1 VTITYTPI
9 TPLMTKSF
17 GATSLPVGGE
27 TSLGFTIIN
36 PNATTALSGIGFT
49 DPLPS
54 GLAVATPNGLTGSC
68 GGGTITAVAGS
79 NSISLSGATL
89 AAASSCTFSV
99 NVVATGGGTQDNTTS
114 DVTSNLGNGNG
125 ATATLTVVAPPSIAK
140 SFSPTS
146 ILLNGT
152 STLTFTITNPAANTV
167 AQTGVAFT
175 DTLPSGLV
183 VASPDGLTNTCG
195 GTASING
202 GTISLSGGSIAVDSS
217 CAVALNVTGATP
229 GTFTNISGPVSST
242 NGGTGNQANAS
253 LTVISPAIIT
263 KSFGTP
269 AIPFGGQTSLSFTVS
284 NPNTTTPLSGVGFS
298 DALPSG
304 LVVATPSS
312 GLTGSCGGGTISA
325 VAGSNS
331 ISLSGAT
338 LAAAS
343 SCTFSVNVIG
353 ISPGTTL
360 TNTTSAITSN
370 EASPG
375 TPATAS
381 LTVQSCPSGDNTYL
395 LTATTSIGTIYG
407 GVCISPV
414 NVKATKQALY
424 VGTYQQGPVSGQALL
439 SVDPTTGTTT
449 LTGQGFNLNMTATT
463 APGVN
468 SFVESQPFSASG
480 TFTLTTLP

>member
-1 VTITYTPI
+1 
-9 TPLMTKSF
+9 M
-17 GATSLPVGGE
+17 
-27 TSLGFTIIN
+27 SLGDVQL
-36 PNATTALSGIGFT
+36 PGYTAYSF
-49 DPLPS
+49 S
-54 GLAVATPNGLTGSC
+54 FVAAS
-68 GGGTITAVAGS
+68 S
-79 NSISLSGATL
+79 SATL
-89 AAASSCTFSV
+89 AFNMENQPAYWDLDDVS
-99 NVVATGGGTQDNTTS
+99 VVAVAVPPTLSKTF
-114 DVTSNLGNGNG
+114 G
-125 ATATLTVVAPPSIAK
+125 AS
-140 SFSPTS
+140 
-146 ILLNGT
+146 
-152 STLTFTITNPAANTV
+152 
-167 AQTGVAFT
+167 
-175 DTLPSGLV
+175 
-183 VASPDGLTNTCG
+183 
-195 GTASING
+195 
-202 GTISLSGGSIAVDSS
+202 
-217 CAVALNVTGATP
+217 
-229 GTFTNISGPVSST
+229 
-242 NGGTGNQANAS
+242 
-253 LTVISPAIIT
+253 
-263 KSFGTP
+263 

-284 NPNTTTPLSGVGFS
+284 NPNTLLSLSGVGFS
-298 DALPSG
+298 DSLPSG

-331 ISLSGAT
+331 ISLSGAS
-338 LAAAS
+338 LAHTPAPGS

>member
-1 VTITYTPI
+1 MLLALPAAAAQLSKPTPPVPSAGSTVDPPSQCDAVQGQLVTNCGFESGDLTGWTQTGDTTFSGVGTVDPIGVAPHSGSYLFWGGNVNDNQELSQAVTTTPGQHYAIQFYLAGGNDGSPGEVTYFNAV
-9 TPLMTKSF
+9 LQN
-17 GATSLPVGGE
+17 GGTS
-27 TSLGFTIIN
+27 TQFMSLGDVQL
-36 PNATTALSGIGFT
+36 PGYTAYSF
-49 DPLPS
+49 S
-54 GLAVATPNGLTGSC
+54 FVAAS
-68 GGGTITAVAGS
+68 S
-79 NSISLSGATL
+79 SATL
-89 AAASSCTFSV
+89 AFNMENQPAYWDLDDVS
-99 NVVATGGGTQDNTTS
+99 VVAVAVPPTLSKTF
-114 DVTSNLGNGNG
+114 G
-125 ATATLTVVAPPSIAK
+125 AS
-140 SFSPTS
+140 
-146 ILLNGT
+146 
-152 STLTFTITNPAANTV
+152 
-167 AQTGVAFT
+167 
-175 DTLPSGLV
+175 
-183 VASPDGLTNTCG
+183 
-195 GTASING
+195 
-202 GTISLSGGSIAVDSS
+202 
-217 CAVALNVTGATP
+217 
-229 GTFTNISGPVSST
+229 
-242 NGGTGNQANAS
+242 
-253 LTVISPAIIT
+253 
-263 KSFGTP
+263 

-284 NPNTTTPLSGVGFS
+284 NPNTLLSLSAVGFS
-298 DALPSG
+298 DSLPSG

-331 ISLSGAT
+331 ISLSGAS
-338 LAAAS
+338 LAHTPAPGS

-360 TNTTSAITSN
+360 INTTSAITSN